1 MSVTH
6 APPTHIHRLHV
17 NPWLV
22 AVIALA
28 AALVALGAW
37 VIVDQTRSSTAEG
50 VASSEVAT
58 MFDDLTVAFNSGD
71 PVALSS
77 FYGPNAVLAEHFLDP
92 AIYPTVTRGSE
103 QIGERIAFFVNTG
116 GMRIES
122 AGPVIVLGDTVARAE
137 RFAGETGGS
146 MVVYKLNAN
155 GKIARQWVLPAE

>member
-37 VIVDQTRSSTAEG
+37 VIVDQTRSSTTDG
-50 VASSEVAT
+50 VASSEVSA
-58 MFDDLTVAFNSGD
+58 MLDDYLVAFNSGN
-71 PVALSS
+71 PAAFSS
-77 FYGPNAVLAEHFLDP
+77 FYAANAVQEDRTFSP
-92 AIYPTVTRGSE
+92 AVVTRGSE
-103 QIGERIAFFVNTG
+103 QIAARIAFFVNG
-116 GMRIES
+116 GMRLE
-122 AGPVIVLGDTVARAE
+122 ATGPVIVLGDTVARTE
-137 RFAGETGGS
+137 RVPGETGGY
-146 MVVYKLNAN
+146 MVVYKLDAN

>member
-6 APPTHIHRLHV
+6 APPTHIHRPHV

-28 AALVALGAW
+28 AAVVALGAW
-37 VIVDQTRSSTAEG
+37 VIVDQTRSSTTEG

-77 FYGPNAVLAEHFLDP
+77 FYAPNAVLEEHTIDP
-92 AIYPTVTRGSE
+92 TIVTRGGE

-122 AGPVIVLGDTVARAE
+122 AGPVIVLGDMAARAE
-137 RFAGETGGS
+137 RYVGETGGV
-146 MVVYKLNAN
+146 MTVFKLDAN
-155 GKIARQWVLPAE
+155 GRIKHQWVMPAE